1 MKSLTPEMIEKAKAA
16 RSAEELLA
24 LAKENN
30 VEMTA
35 DEAKTYF
42 AQLGLKNGELNDD
55 DLDSVASG
63 ACKSSDA
70 VSNVCPNCGATLRT
84 MIGSSADTMKLEC
97 ISCKAVFAAY
107 MKENFSVL
115 HPVK

>member
-1 MKSLTPEMIEKAKAA
+1 MNNLTPEMIEKAKAA

-30 VEMTA
+30 VEVTE

-42 AQLGLKNGELNDD
+42 AQLDSKSGELNDD
-55 DLDSVASG
+55 DLDSVAGG

-84 MIGSSADTMKLEC
+84 MVGSSADTMKLEC